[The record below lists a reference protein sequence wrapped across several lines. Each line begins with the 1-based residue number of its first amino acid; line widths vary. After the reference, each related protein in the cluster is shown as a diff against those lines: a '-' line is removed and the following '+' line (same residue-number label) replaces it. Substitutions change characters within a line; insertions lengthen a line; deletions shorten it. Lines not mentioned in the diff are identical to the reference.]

1 MVPKSLLLIIGLT
14 TGFGSICCQAADNP
28 IAGTTPWQR
37 PTGAPVITSV
47 DHDSA
52 WFRRAL
58 TGISRPYPSSLRFLD
73 DQGNWYTPFNRAGM
87 TGPYDIRGWH
97 QPEAGIGPE

>member
-1 MVPKSLLLIIGLT
+1 MLPKSLLMIVGVVA
-14 TGFGSICCQAADNP
+14 GFGSYCCNAADNP

-37 PTGAPVITSV
+37 PAGAPVITSV

-52 WFRRAL
+52 WFQRAL

-73 DQGNWYTPFNRAGM
+73 DQGNWYTPFNHPGM
-87 TGPYDIRGWH
+87 TGLYDIRGWH
-97 QPEAGIGPE
+97 QPEGDVAPE